1 MFDENGDGRI
11 TAKELNH
18 VLKELGIKMSKKDIK
33 KMIKE
38 LDNDGNGTIEY
49 SGKQFIKPTLF
60 HVLLIRLEYK
70 RN

>member
-1 MFDENGDGRI
+1 MLRFKKKVFDENGDGRI

-49 SGKQFIKPTLF
+49 SGEP
-60 HVLLIRLEYK
+60 LITHKRHRL
-70 RN
+70 